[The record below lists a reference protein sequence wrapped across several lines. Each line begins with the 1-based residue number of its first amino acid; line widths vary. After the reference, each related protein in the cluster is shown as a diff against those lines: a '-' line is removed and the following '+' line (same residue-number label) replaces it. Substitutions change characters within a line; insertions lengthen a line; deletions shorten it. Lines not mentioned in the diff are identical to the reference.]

1 MIATRQN
8 RRRQRQRDRRKNADA
23 RAAPP
28 QRAGGWGQG
37 LPVSPSNMLLARRA
51 IREHWP
57 VPPDV
62 AAAVIR
68 DVCDVALSAAN
79 PRRHVSAVRVI
90 LAAEADRQ
98 RAELAA
104 LRAARAAAARA
115 AQAQQFARVVFYTP
129 SPTPTRTFLP
139 SSELPP
145 SDVLERA

>member
-8 RRRQRQRDRRKNADA
+8 RRRQRQRNRLKTVDV
-23 RAAPP
+23 RAAQP
-28 QRAGGWGQG
+28 QRAGGWGRG
-37 LPVSPSNMLLARRA
+37 LPVSPSDMLMARRA

-79 PRRHVSAVRVI
+79 PRRHVAAVRVI

-98 RAELAA
+98 RAELSA

-115 AQAQQFARVVFYTP
+115 ARTQQYAQIVIYTP
-129 SPTPTRTFLP
+129 SPPTPRTY
-139 SSELPP
+139 S
-145 SDVLERA
+145 